1 MKIKFLGHS
10 AFLIDDLL
18 IDPFI
23 NKNPVCPVKV
33 KDIKCK
39 IICLTH
45 DHWDHLGDA
54 FEIAKN
60 NDATIVS
67 IYEIIKL
74 AKEREIKVFGMNFG
88 GPIKLKDREIMLVSA
103 THSGNP
109 VGFVLKK
116 DKTIYHAGDTGLF
129 LDMMLIG
136 EYKIDITLLPIGG
149 RYTMDVEQA
158 IEACK
163 LLKCKKAIPMHYNTW
178 DTIKADPEEFKKKA
192 PCEVIILKPGEV
204 FEV

>member
-23 NKNPVCPVKV
+23 KNNPLCPVKV
-33 KDIKCK
+33 EDIKCD

>member
-67 IYEIIKL
+67 IFEIIRV

-178 DTIKADPEEFKKKA
+178 DIIKADPEKFKKKST
-192 PCEVIILKPGEV
+192 CEVIILKPGEI